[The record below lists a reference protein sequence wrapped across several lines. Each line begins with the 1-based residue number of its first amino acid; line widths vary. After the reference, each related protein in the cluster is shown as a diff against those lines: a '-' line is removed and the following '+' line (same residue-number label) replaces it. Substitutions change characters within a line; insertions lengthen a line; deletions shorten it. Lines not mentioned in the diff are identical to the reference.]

1 VPLNIKQLPQYV
13 QDTIELKEQT
23 DQTFAMNFLDKP
35 YTEIFFD
42 ILNQRRNN
50 PEHCIIISMSG
61 LQGSGKCFKQNSK
74 VLSKRGVIE
83 GKDLVVGDIV
93 FNECGEETK
102 ILNKWNTEKN
112 CLKLKLDFANDVI
125 ISKEHK
131 FPTLRGELSA
141 EELKLGDFIQ
151 LSVPKIT
158 VSGTTSDYDR
168 AFVFGSFIAD
178 GNIIIRR
185 KKDVVGKKG
194 MKKSGNAYL
203 MQISNNDEEYLNY
216 ILKKIKK
223 EFNFINVVVRRAS
236 GIGRYVLVATGKE
249 EVFRFSELCGK
260 NSDDKKVPFEIFKT
274 IEGVRGFLDGY
285 ANNDLTCNIV
295 KSKKNTWKTE
305 VGFLIKSEVAAMSI
319 LDALHFEDIY
329 PTVVIR
335 ELKSGKWKGR
345 KYYRM
350 TIPAKSVMKFFNKRN
365 FVNES
370 KLVRVNEVKN
380 KRLENSVGKSYNT
393 IKGNSIFTNDN
404 KIKEIGGIK
413 YAKILK
419 IEDVGMQSCVD
430 VEVDC
435 ESHLFQF
442 AGGLV
447 THNSM
452 SAITLACYLDPK
464 FSADRI
470 FFGYDD
476 LVHNRQTLP
485 DNCCVVVD
493 EQSQTY
499 GIDAHRIMIVLQNL
513 KEQLRKRGISFIFC
527 SPVIYEEAKS
537 SMFIIETIFIDEETR
552 EVVAALKDRDGLVYG
567 HVRIPHPLKPIDEQG
582 GLATS
587 ELIKIYQAKKDE
599 HLETV
604 LGRDAKDHTLETA
617 EAVMKHSMFV
627 KAEQIYVKRYG
638 YIPQGSLQQLINMI
652 FPEYNSGVMT
662 AEIAGRVRLIKEMS
676 GQWDL
681 SGHSS
686 KSKKDDD
693 LSLASKKKKR

>member
-23 DQTFAMNFLDKP
+23 DQTFAMNFLEKP

-61 LQGSGKCFKQNSK
+61 LQGSGK
-74 VLSKRGVIE
+74 
-83 GKDLVVGDIV
+83 
-93 FNECGEETK
+93 
-102 ILNKWNTEKN
+102 
-112 CLKLKLDFANDVI
+112 
-125 ISKEHK
+125 
-131 FPTLRGELSA
+131 
-141 EELKLGDFIQ
+141 
-151 LSVPKIT
+151 
-158 VSGTTSDYDR
+158 
-168 AFVFGSFIAD
+168 
-178 GNIIIRR
+178 
-185 KKDVVGKKG
+185 
-194 MKKSGNAYL
+194 
-203 MQISNNDEEYLNY
+203 
-216 ILKKIKK
+216 
-223 EFNFINVVVRRAS
+223 
-236 GIGRYVLVATGKE
+236 
-249 EVFRFSELCGK
+249 
-260 NSDDKKVPFEIFKT
+260 
-274 IEGVRGFLDGY
+274 
-285 ANNDLTCNIV
+285 
-295 KSKKNTWKTE
+295 
-305 VGFLIKSEVAAMSI
+305 
-319 LDALHFEDIY
+319 
-329 PTVVIR
+329 
-335 ELKSGKWKGR
+335 
-345 KYYRM
+345 
-350 TIPAKSVMKFFNKRN
+350 
-365 FVNES
+365 
-370 KLVRVNEVKN
+370 
-380 KRLENSVGKSYNT
+380 
-393 IKGNSIFTNDN
+393 
-404 KIKEIGGIK
+404 
-413 YAKILK
+413 
-419 IEDVGMQSCVD
+419 
-430 VEVDC
+430 
-435 ESHLFQF
+435 
-442 AGGLV
+442 
-447 THNSM
+447 SM

-582 GLATS
+582 GLATP
-587 ELIKIYQAKKDE
+587 ELIKTYQAKKDE

-686 KSKKDDD
+686 KSKKYDD